1 MRVLFSVLFTL
12 LTSIGFSQVSSDLAS
27 QFDNDFKLISGKL
40 NNESNY
46 LINTEYHFY
55 NSHSSPQPLKVM
67 QGYYKKKGANY
78 KSMTMGILT
87 IQEDKIKV
95 FVDSANKTITLTDA
109 DKENSSVNFG
119 VNITLLKQYCS
130 NLLITDSSKANRTY
144 RLNFKTP
151 IDNIAFVEVVLDLNT
166 KYLKKLTLFHSNK
179 VDIIGVGNVNI
190 DKPRTEVVFS
200 KPIFQKNTDVEFS
213 TSTFLSI
220 HKDSIALQK
229 GYSNYSFYN
238 HLLQK

>member
-1 MRVLFSVLFTL
+1 MRVLFSVLFIL
-12 LTSIGFSQVSSDLAS
+12 LAIIGFSQVNADIAS

-40 NNESNY
+40 NNENNY
-46 LINTEYHFY
+46 SINTEYHFY
-55 NSHSSPQPLKVM
+55 NSHSSSQPLKVM
-67 QGYYKKKGANY
+67 QGYYKKKDANY
-78 KSMTMGILT
+78 KSMAMGILT
-87 IQEDKIKV
+87 IQEDKLKV

-109 DKENSSVNFG
+109 DKENTSVNFG

-151 IDNIAFVEVVLDLNT
+151 IDNIAFVEVVIDLNT

-179 VDIIGVGNVNI
+179 VDILGVGNVNI
-190 DKPRTEVVFS
+190 DKPRTEIVFS
-200 KPIFQKNTDVEFS
+200 KPVFHKNTDNEFS
-213 TSTFLSI
+213 ASLYLNI
-220 HKDSIALQK
+220 HKGNIALQK
-229 GYSNYSFYN
+229 GYSSYSFYN